1 MLDEHKL
8 FELVGLFKKK
18 VTLLNLF
25 NYFEYLGLQYSVQVK
40 CDKYAENK
48 KPGRGHFFLQHSN
61 DRVKNNMNA
70 VKLNYAIFFIFL
82 KEKKT
87 MNKIYQVQKIKTNK
101 QQLRLVQIFH
111 VMIYAFMPLV
121 FSRTK
126 YISTSLPL

>member
-25 NYFEYLGLQYSVQVK
+25 NYFEYLGLQCTLFRSSVTNMQK
-40 CDKYAENK
+40 IRNQEE
-48 KPGRGHFFLQHSN
+48 GTFFLQHSN

-70 VKLNYAIFFIFL
+70 VKLNYAIFFI
-82 KEKKT
+82 KKKKT

-101 QQLRLVQIFH
+101 QQLRLV
-111 VMIYAFMPLV
+111 
-121 FSRTK
+121 
-126 YISTSLPL
+126 

>member
-1 MLDEHKL
+1 MSISYLSQQACL
-8 FELVGLFKKK
+8 KKK

-25 NYFEYLGLQYSVQVK
+25 NYFEYLGLQCTLFRSSVTNMQK
-40 CDKYAENK
+40 IRNQEE
-48 KPGRGHFFLQHSN
+48 GTFFLQHSN

-70 VKLNYAIFFIFL
+70 VKLNYAIFFI
-82 KEKKT
+82 KKKKL
-87 MNKIYQVQKIKTNK
+87 NKIYQVQKIKTNK

-121 FSRTK
+121 FSRIK